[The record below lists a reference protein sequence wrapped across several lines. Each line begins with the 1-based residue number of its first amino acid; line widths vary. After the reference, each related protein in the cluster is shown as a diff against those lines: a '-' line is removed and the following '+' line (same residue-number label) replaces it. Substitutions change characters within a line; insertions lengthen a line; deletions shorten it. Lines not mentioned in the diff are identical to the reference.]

1 MKRARRYAAKV
12 LLIVIPVALLPLA
25 LVKIALDFLFDEVA
39 GNLDGLE
46 AIADDE

>member
-12 LLIVIPVALLPLA
+12 LLVVIPVALLPLA
-25 LVKIALDFLFDEVA
+25 LVKIALDFLFEEVV
-39 GNLDGLE
+39 GNLDFLE